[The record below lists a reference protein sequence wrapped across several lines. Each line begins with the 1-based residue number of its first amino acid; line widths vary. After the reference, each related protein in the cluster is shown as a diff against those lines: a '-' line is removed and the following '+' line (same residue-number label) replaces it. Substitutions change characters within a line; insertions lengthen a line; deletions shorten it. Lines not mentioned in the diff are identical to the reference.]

1 MIRDE
6 FEMTGTKYGCVISM
20 CGACAVHL
28 NGEPIRSCMTPLSA
42 IGDGEID
49 SAMSGNICRC
59 GTYNEIRAAIKH
71 VAEASIENGMAK
83 VHHVWSAVHCG
94 RVVNP
99 EGARR
104 QIEARQEPN
113 SGPDAK
119 LGRDSVEC
127 DVHEFQIA
135 EFMTGM
141 RKRVVGPLA
150 RNPHDLPCAA
160 SAGERVID
168 HFKKVLKRY
177 MA

>member
-1 MIRDE
+1 MVA
-6 FEMTGTKYGCVISM
+6 VISM
-20 CGACAVHL
+20 CGACTVHL
-28 NGEPIRSCMTPLSA
+28 NGAPIRSCMTPLSA
-42 IGDGEID
+42 IGDGDID
-49 SAMSGNICRC
+49 SVMSGSICRC
-59 GTYNEIRAAIKH
+59 GTGNEIRSAVKH

-168 HFKKVLKRY
+168 HFKKVLKRN